1 MQRLPHNPKACKYQ
15 ILIRIPAPAAVT
27 TRLCGR
33 RRTSR
38 RSKEYFRSYC
48 LLSVYITGAG
58 ALCLVS
64 SMQPAAIWDLGRG
77 CTVVQPVHSSE
88 MVTKLSI
95 FSIATLKHDPTQL
108 PLFVVCRFGSRLHP
122 DLPRFVSRKL
132 HNPLKRRTSTSTMN
146 LLKQPPGLE
155 RLSAS
160 KGPPR

>member
-1 MQRLPHNPKACKYQ
+1 MASLLALIVLTAVVILQMQRLPHNPKACKYQ

-38 RSKEYFRSYC
+38 RSKEDFRNYC

-108 PLFVVCRFGSRLHP
+108 PLFSSWFAGLVADCIRIFPDSSVGSYIIR
-122 DLPRFVSRKL
+122 
-132 HNPLKRRTSTSTMN
+132 
-146 LLKQPPGLE
+146 
-155 RLSAS
+155 
-160 KGPPR
+160 